1 MDNRA
6 AKRVD
11 PLSMNATAPRFD
23 AIVIGAGPAGETAV
37 SRLHDQGLRTALIE
51 QELIGGE
58 CAYWACIPSKT
69 LLTPGELASAA
80 RRNPGTTTPSL
91 VWDEIAAYRDYMI
104 RHLDDSG
111 EERSYANKGVTVV
124 RGAGRLDGPGRVRV
138 GDQLLH
144 ADRILIATGS
154 ETNVPPIDGLEQ
166 AGFWTNREATTLTTV
181 PDSVAVLGGGPV
193 GIELAQMLRR
203 FGAAV
208 TLVERGDRLLAREDP
223 RVSELILE
231 ALRQDGIEVH
241 TGAQV
246 SKVSTAESGY
256 RTIELGPEQGSI
268 RTRKLIVATSR
279 RPRISALGLESVGIE
294 PGAKGIKVDE
304 RCRAA
309 EGVWAIGDVTGSM
322 AFTHVAMYQGR
333 LACADIAGEHVQA
346 DYSAIPR
353 VVFCDPEVAAVGIT
367 QAQALEQGIE
377 VDYVEVKLADHISRP
392 WTFESEPRGDLAVI
406 ADRERGVVI
415 GAWAVSPLASEWIHY
430 AALAVKAK
438 IPIATLTDTVAQFP
452 TFTEAYLKALEQLP
466 R

>member
-1 MDNRA
+1 M
-6 AKRVD
+6 
-11 PLSMNATAPRFD
+11 FD
-23 AIVIGAGPAGETAV
+23 AIVIGAGPAGETAA
-37 SRLHDQGLRTALIE
+37 SRLNAQGLRTALVE

-91 VWDEIAAYRDYMI
+91 VWGEIAAYRDYMI
-104 RHLDDSG
+104 RNLDDSG
-111 EERSYANKGVTVV
+111 EERSYADKGVTVV

-138 GDQLLH
+138 GDELLQ

-154 ETNVPPIDGLEQ
+154 ETNVPPIEGLEQ
-166 AGFWTNREATTLTTV
+166 AGYWTNREATTIKTV

-203 FGAAV
+203 FGAEV

-246 SKVSTAESGY
+246 SKVSAAGGGY
-256 RTIELGPEQGSI
+256 RTIDLGPGQGPI
-268 RTRKLIVATSR
+268 RTRELIVATSR
-279 RPRISALGLESVGIE
+279 RPRIDGLGLDSVGIE
-294 PGAKGIKVDE
+294 PGPKGIEVDE

-309 EGVWAIGDVTGSM
+309 EGIWAIGDVTGSM

-333 LACADIAGEHVQA
+333 LACADIAGEQVQA

-353 VVFCDPEVAAVGIT
+353 VVFCDPEVAAVGVT
-367 QAQALEQGIE
+367 HAQALERGIE
-377 VDYVEVKLADHISRP
+377 VDCVTVKLADQIARP
-392 WTFESEPRGDLAVI
+392 WTFERDPRGELAVI
-406 ADRERGVVI
+406 ADRSRGVVI
-415 GAWAVSPLASEWIHY
+415 GAWAVSALASEWIHY
-430 AALAVKAK
+430 AALAIKAQL
-438 IPIATLTDTVAQFP
+438 PIATLKDTVAQFP